1 MREAQD
7 VTMLEEKLDRA
18 LSSDERDH
26 VGVSRLR
33 WFLEQILQQR

>member
-7 VTMLEEKLDRA
+7 VKILEEKLDRP
-18 LSSDERDH
+18 LSPDERAH